1 MEKFIMKKQIIAA
14 AVAASVSAVALADI
28 SITGSA
34 KYEYLYTDTSAND
47 SKNESNTE
55 MKLAINGKN
64 GDTGVFIGVEIDGS
78 DSTDNG
84 AERLDIE
91 DMYITTKVGDINVKA
106 GNWLSGTSSL
116 VGEILDSSRSNGK
129 VDLSTTIGGV
139 KVYAG
144 NSGTNGDGF
153 GRLDENM
160 YAGAVFNIAG
170 ATFEA
175 KHKSDTEDHYGLK
188 GELNGLKYRI
198 EQLSKDAANS
208 DATFAEIST
217 KVGGMG
223 VSYAMINSDPGVVT
237 EDDSAIFAVEMAS
250 TTVNGGTDDAQNQ
263 VTLTTAVD
271 GNNLTFKVGRIDN
284 AFGAAQDLDYYQ
296 LVASRALASGA
307 TATVTYTDQD
317 ISTTA
322 TKETLEVELS
332 VSF

>member
-1 MEKFIMKKQIIAA
+1 MKKQIIAA

-34 KYEYLYTDTSAND
+34 KYEYLYTDTPATANS

-78 DSTDNG
+78 DDSDNG
-84 AERLDIE
+84 AEKLDIE

-106 GNWLSGTSSL
+106 GNWTAGSGAL
-116 VGEILDSSRSNGK
+116 MGELLDRTRASNK
-129 VDLSTTIGGV
+129 VDLSTTLGGV

-144 NSGTNGDGF
+144 NSGSNTDDF
-153 GRLDENM
+153 GRLNENM
-160 YAGAVFNIAG
+160 YAGAVFNVAG
-170 ATFEA
+170 ATIEA
-175 KHKSDTEDHYGLK
+175 KHLDPTRDAFGAK
-188 GELNGLKYRI
+188 GELGGLKYRI
-198 EQLSKDAANS
+198 EQLNDDTANS

-217 KVGGMG
+217 KVGNMG
-223 VSYAMINSDPGVVT
+223 VGYAMLNSDPTVVT
-237 EDDSAIFAVEMAS
+237 EDDSAIFAVEM
-250 TTVNGGTDDAQNQ
+250 GGISSSTDDGQQQ
-263 VTLTTAVD
+263 VTLSTAVD
-271 GNNLTFKVGRIDN
+271 GNNLTFKVGQIEN
-284 AFGAAQDLDYYQ
+284 AFGANADLDYYQ
-296 LVASRALASGA
+296 VVASRALASGA

-317 ISTTA
+317 TSSTA

>member
-14 AVAASVSAVALADI
+14 AVAASVSAVAIADI

-34 KYEYLYTDTSAND
+34 KYEYLYTDTPATANS

-78 DSTDNG
+78 DDADNTD
-84 AERLDIE
+84 EKLDIE

-106 GNWLSGTSSL
+106 GNWTSGSSAL
-116 VGEILDSSRSNGK
+116 LGEVLNRTRASGK
-129 VDLSTTIGGV
+129 VDLSTNIGGV

-144 NSGTNGDGF
+144 NSGSNTDGF
-153 GRLDENM
+153 GRLNENM
-160 YAGAVFNIAG
+160 YAGAVFNVAG
-170 ATFEA
+170 ATIEA
-175 KHKSDTEDHYGLK
+175 KHLSDTQDAFGAK
-188 GELNGLKYRI
+188 GELGGLKYRI
-198 EQLSKDAANS
+198 EQLSSDASAS

-217 KVGGMG
+217 KVGNMG
-223 VSYAMINSDPGVVT
+223 VGYAMLNSDPTVVT
-237 EDDSAIFAVEMAS
+237 EDDSAIFAVEM
-250 TTVNGGTDDAQNQ
+250 GGITSSTDDGQQQ

-284 AFGAAQDLDYYQ
+284 AFAANQDMDYYQ

-317 ISTTA
+317 TSTTA
-322 TKETLEVELS
+322 TKETFEVELS